1 MDKGI
6 IRQPYGPVGLPKP
19 PTPILVAASPGLLH
33 GAVELSRF
41 GGSWPPSAG
50 AVCGCASSSPPRVAK
65 VSGVLRR
72 ARTAQIGRVID
83 ALEATGPSIADN
95 TITCLW
101 SDHGWHL
108 GDTNSYTKLTNFETV
123 RRTRRLVPALR
134 LRKSFDCIPE
144 QSPDDS
150 VLPQSLVLFSRL
162 EADNHTF
169 DGHRARA
176 IR

>member
-1 MDKGI
+1 M
-6 IRQPYGPVGLPKP
+6 RPHVP
-19 PTPILVAASPGLLH
+19 SPG
-33 GAVELSRF
+33 RRT
-41 GGSWPPSAG
+41 AG
-50 AVCGCASSSPPRVAK
+50 AELRLPRC
-65 VSGVLRR
+65 R
-72 ARTAQIGRVID
+72 ADYAAISFTDAQIGRVID

-123 RRTRRLVPALR
+123 RPQRSVPALR
-134 LRKSFDCIPE
+134 LREFDCVLS

-150 VLPQSLVLFSRL
+150 VLPQSLRL

-169 DGHRARA
+169 DGHRAPA